1 MIILYLS
8 LLILLYPSTTTF
20 SVVGHAGTVSG
31 MYFLW
36 TGRFQIVFW
45 SERLV
50 IFSELLH
57 CTFFLLRRPHI
68 LIGSAQKKYSCQG
81 AAAMVYASKRSS
93 RLQTFS
99 LIITHSQQPFKW
111 VHLWAQNLSF
121 GFCLLF
127 GILLTA
133 NIKALLLFWVTLS
146 FPPPDDIRHPSCCW
160 RGYLCIAQLVFWRKW
175 GNLITIP
182 IVSASH
188 QSLFL
193 SWPLDKKGRSDQVA
207 SKTRVALNKNGTFGI
222 LAHPC
227 DH

>member
-36 TGRFQIVFW
+36 TGRFHIVFW
-45 SERLV
+45 SEWLV

-81 AAAMVYASKRSS
+81 AAAAMVYASKRRS

-111 VHLWAQNLSF
+111 VHLWTQNLSF
-121 GFCLLF
+121 GFCLVF

-133 NIKALLLFWVTLS
+133 NIKAPASFLGNIIISTARWYQASFMLLTWLS
-146 FPPPDDIRHPSCCW
+146 LYRSTSVLKKVRQSDHNSDSIRLSSEP
-160 RGYLCIAQLVFWRKW
+160 LLV
-175 GNLITIP
+175 L
-182 IVSASH
+182 ASW
-188 QSLFL
+188 QE
-193 SWPLDKKGRSDQVA
+193 G
-207 SKTRVALNKNGTFGI
+207 
-222 LAHPC
+222 
-227 DH
+227 